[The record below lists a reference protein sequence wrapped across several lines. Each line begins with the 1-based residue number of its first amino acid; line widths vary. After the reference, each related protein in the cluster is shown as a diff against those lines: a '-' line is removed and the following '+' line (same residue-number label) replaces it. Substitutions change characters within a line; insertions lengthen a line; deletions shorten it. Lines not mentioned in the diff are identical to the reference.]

1 MKKISKIVVSTVTLI
16 VTVVSLTIPALAA
29 TVDVQGGVWNYGVG
43 SKYVWSYYSHNSKT
57 HKASVHGAYDA
68 TSGWIR
74 KGVEAK
80 ASAEKALFG
89 NASYYDVK

>member
-1 MKKISKIVVSTVTLI
+1 MTV
-16 VTVVSLTIPALAA
+16 PALAA

-43 SKYVWSYYSHNSKT
+43 SKYVWSYYSHSSKT